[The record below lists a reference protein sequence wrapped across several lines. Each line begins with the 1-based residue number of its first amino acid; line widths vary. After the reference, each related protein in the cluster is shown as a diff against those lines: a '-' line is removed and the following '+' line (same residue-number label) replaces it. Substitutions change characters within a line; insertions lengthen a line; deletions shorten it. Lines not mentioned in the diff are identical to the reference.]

1 MTRLNRFLISAL
13 TAAAIAA
20 PLAVSSAGAATLR
33 WGSRADIYSLDPDSV
48 PSTSNLAFLNHI
60 YEGLIRYGPNFEI
73 EPALATEWKLI
84 DNKYWR
90 FTLRKGV
97 KFHNGADFTADDVV
111 ASMNRVSDPT
121 SPLRGNIPL
130 YVGVKKVDDFTVDIE
145 VSAPTALFLNDMTNI
160 FMFNAKWLKDNNAE
174 KPTDIASKTEN
185 YATHNTNGTGPF
197 KLDSRVPDSKTV
209 LLVNDQWWDE
219 KKHNLDRIE
228 YVPIS
233 SAATRV
239 AALLSNEI
247 DLVDSA
253 PIQDLPRLESSPGI
267 KVSKRTELRTVF
279 IGFNGKEK
287 LEDGRPNPF
296 LDVRVRQAVEAS
308 IDRDLINK
316 KIMRGLAR
324 PSGSLIAP
332 EIAGYAK
339 SLDTYQPADPKQA
352 QKLLEEAGQKG
363 LAFTYLCM
371 NDESI
376 NEEDICSGIA
386 NMLKRAG
393 FAPTID
399 MGPRAVQQPK
409 RTNGKA
415 DMFNL
420 SWANEPTLDA
430 YSLLSQV
437 LSTRS
442 GSTGVSNYGGWSY
455 PELDELVKKAA
466 QEADTAKRLALEEQ
480 ALKIAKDKAILIPLH
495 QQPIAWGMLDKVQS
509 VDFCADNKPRHW
521 HTMMAE

>member
-13 TAAAIAA
+13 TAAAIVA
-20 PLAVSSAGAATLR
+20 PVLASPASAATLR

-60 YEGLIRYGPNFEI
+60 YEGLVRYGPNFEI

-84 DNKYWR
+84 DDRHWR

-121 SPLRGNIPL
+121 SPLRNIPL
-130 YVGVKKVDDFTVDIE
+130 YVGVQKVDDFTVDIE

-209 LLVNDQWWDE
+209 LLANDQWWD
-219 KKHNLDRIE
+219 KKQHNLDRIE
-228 YVPIS
+228 YIPIA

-253 PIQDLPRLESSPGI
+253 PIQDLPRLEASPGI
-267 KVSKRTELRTVF
+267 KVNKRTELRTVF

-308 IDRDLINK
+308 IDRDLIDK
-316 KIMRGLAR
+316 KVMRGLAR

-339 SLDTYQPADPKQA
+339 SLDTYQPADPKLA
-352 QKLLEEAGQKG
+352 QKLLEEAGQR
-363 LAFTYLCM
+363 A
-371 NDESI
+371 SPSP
-376 NEEDICSGIA
+376 ICA
-386 NMLKRAG
+386 
-393 FAPTID
+393 
-399 MGPRAVQQPK
+399 
-409 RTNGKA
+409 
-415 DMFNL
+415 
-420 SWANEPTLDA
+420 
-430 YSLLSQV
+430 
-437 LSTRS
+437 
-442 GSTGVSNYGGWSY
+442 
-455 PELDELVKKAA
+455 
-466 QEADTAKRLALEEQ
+466 
-480 ALKIAKDKAILIPLH
+480 
-495 QQPIAWGMLDKVQS
+495 
-509 VDFCADNKPRHW
+509 
-521 HTMMAE
+521 

>member
-1 MTRLNRFLISAL
+1 MSRLSKFM
-13 TAAAIAA
+13 IAA
-20 PLAVSSAGAATLR
+20 LAAVAITGSASAASLK
-33 WGSRADIYSLDPDSV
+33 WGGRADIYSLDPVSV
-48 PSTSNLAFLNHI
+48 ASTSNLAFLNHI

-73 EPALATEWKLI
+73 QPALATEWKLI

-97 KFHNGADFTADDVV
+97 KFHNGAEFTADDVV
-111 ASMNRVSDPT
+111 ASMNRVSDAT

-130 YVGVKKVDDFTVDIE
+130 YVGVKKVDDYTVDLE
-145 VSAPTALFLNDMTNI
+145 VSSPNALFLNDMTNI
-160 FMFNAKWLKDNNAE
+160 YMYSAKWLKDNNAE
-174 KPTDIASKTEN
+174 KPTDISTKTEG

-197 KLDSRVPDSKTV
+197 KLESRVPDSKTT
-209 LLVNDQWWDE
+209 LVVNEQWWDE
-219 KKHNLDRIE
+219 KKHNLDKIE
-228 YVPIS
+228 FLPIS
-233 SAATRV
+233 SASTRV
-239 AALLSNEI
+239 AALLSGEV
-247 DLVDSA
+247 DLIDSA
-253 PIQDLPRLESSPGI
+253 PIQDLPRLESTPNL
-267 KVSKRTELRTVF
+267 KVDKRTELRTVF

-296 LDVRVRQAVEAS
+296 LDERVRKAVEAS

-316 KIMRGLAR
+316 KVMRGLSR

-332 EIAGYAK
+332 DIAGYAK
-339 SLDTYQPADPKQA
+339 SLDTYEPANPEAAK
-352 QKLLEEAGQKG
+352 KLLAEAGKDG
-363 LAFTYLCM
+363 LSFTYLCM

-376 NEEDICSGIA
+376 NEEDFCSGIA
-386 NMLKRAG
+386 NMLKRSG
-393 FAPTID
+393 FQPNID

-409 RTNGKA
+409 RTKGLA

-437 LSTRS
+437 LATRK

-455 PELDELVKKAA
+455 PEIDKLVAEA
-466 QEADTAKRLALEEQ
+466 SQESDTTKRLALEEQ

-495 QQPIAWGMLDKVQS
+495 QQPIAWAMQDKVKS
-509 VDFCADNKPRHW
+509 VDFRADNKPRHW
-521 HTMMAE
+521 LTQMAQ